1 MRIGFRSRRILSYL
15 LVIGLWIPLMVG
27 LTALQ
32 SPTADTPPEWVPF
45 VATWSARSFKLTSSG
60 KELISEKLTVR
71 MRDSNGSIYN
81 RSITISGIR
90 HDHVTLDDNRSG
102 NVYSINYS
110 RKEAVVIRSSSE
122 ARRPRTAEEFANQW
136 THGEE
141 YLGTKTI
148 DGIECV
154 GYMVS
159 ESVDR
164 STPTWFAPSL
174 NFAIL
179 QVTLHPRPDVE
190 LLLSL
195 EDIRVGEE
203 PDPNLFQIP
212 EDFIVIE

>member
-1 MRIGFRSRRILSYL
+1 MRIRFRSRRVLSYL
-15 LVIGLWIPLMVG
+15 LVVGLWIPLMVG

-32 SPTADTPPEWVPF
+32 SPTEDTPPEWVPF
-45 VATWSARSFKLTSSG
+45 VATGSARSFKLTSSG
-60 KELISEKLTVR
+60 KELISEELALR
-71 MRDSNGSIYN
+71 MRDSHGSTYT
-81 RSITISGIR
+81 RSVTISGNR

-159 ESVDR
+159 ESVDQ

-190 LLLSL
+190 LVLSL

-203 PDPNLFQIP
+203 PDPNLFRIP
-212 EDFIVIE
+212 EDFIVVE